1 VRHVGAVTGI
11 RVFLA
16 DDSLIV
22 REGVRALLDLEH
34 DLDVVGTAVD
44 YDGLV
49 SGAEATEPHVIVT
62 DIRMPPTFRREG
74 IDAAKQVRKR
84 YPGIGVVVLSQYDD
98 PEYAVSL
105 LAEGAAGYAYLLK
118 DRIGEGDQLARA
130 IREVASGGSMLD
142 PIIVEALT
150 RPVTADGDLTPE
162 EEALLTAIAEGRT
175 IKALALAQRTTPAA
189 VAARIERLFVTL
201 ADGLSAGNVGSLDRL
216 RTLHQAIVDREE
228 QGESLSRLLPGGVA
242 DLLRAQGRRVG
253 ETDELEVTV
262 LMSDIRGYTTIA
274 EGSDPSVLAGQ
285 LNEHRA
291 AMNRAIVEH
300 GGTVM
305 QFVGDAVMA
314 VFGAPVALEDHAD
327 RAVAAARGMHAAQA
341 EVNDDWNER
350 GLASFGLGIGVS
362 TGRVAA
368 AILGSDER
376 LEYSVV
382 GDTVNLTQRLQQW
395 ADPGETVLSI
405 PTMQALTVPVD
416 TETLE
421 PALVKGRQAPVAAH
435 RFPPRAAPVV
445 AP

>member
-1 VRHVGAVTGI
+1 MGASGL

-16 DDSLIV
+16 DDNLIV
-22 REGVRALLDLEH
+22 REGVRALLDVED
-34 DLDVVGTAVD
+34 DLDVVGTAEHA
-44 YDGLV
+44 DGLV
-49 SGAEATEPHVIVT
+49 RGAEAAQPHVIVT

-74 IDAAKQVRKR
+74 IDAAKEVRKR
-84 YPGIGVVVLSQYDD
+84 HPGTGVVVLSQYDD

-130 IREVASGGSMLD
+130 VREVASGGSMLD

-150 RPVTADGDLTPE
+150 RPVTSEGDLTAE

-175 IKALALAQRTTPAA
+175 IKALAVAQQTTPAA
-189 VAARIERLFVTL
+189 VAARIERLFIRL
-201 ADGLSAGNVGSLDRL
+201 ADGLSSGTAGSLDRL
-216 RTLHQAIVDREE
+216 RTLHQAIVEREE

-242 DLLRAQGRRVG
+242 DLLHAEGRRVG

-274 EGSDPSVLAGQ
+274 EASDPSALAGQ

-291 AMNRAIVEH
+291 AMNRAIVDH
-300 GGTVM
+300 DGTVM

-314 VFGAPVALEDHAD
+314 VFGAPVPLADHAD
-327 RAVAAARGMHAAQA
+327 RAVAAAAAMHAAQRA
-341 EVNDDWNER
+341 VNDGWVAR
-350 GLASFGLGIGVS
+350 GLAPFGLGVGLS
-362 TGRVAA
+362 TGPVAA
-368 AILGSDER
+368 AILGSEER

-395 ADPGETVLSI
+395 ADPGESVLSSA
-405 PTMQALTVPVD
+405 TMQALTVPID
-416 TETLE
+416 AEALAPT
-421 PALVKGRQAPVAAH
+421 LVKGRQAPVAAH
-435 RFPPRAAPVV
+435 RFPPRGAVVAAP
-445 AP
+445 